1 MIVGKIA
8 MKGSLD
14 KVEFELI
21 NKQGV
26 WAMTVIV
33 YQDMTGELGWDEYLI
48 DNLEATGLNLDIYK
62 LVNQQVLVY

>member
-1 MIVGKIA
+1 MILIQVQNCFLLHSYLKPHQLLYTRINCMLTACFCCLYQMIVGKIA

-26 WAMTVIV
+26 
-33 YQDMTGELGWDEYLI
+33 
-48 DNLEATGLNLDIYK
+48 
-62 LVNQQVLVY
+62 